1 MANNTFGERLVKV
14 ETIIEDHKEEINK
27 LKNDNMLLH
36 RLTANQEV
44 LTEVV
49 KENQSQ
55 MRDFNKT
62 LININSNITHLNNS
76 SDEIRR
82 DLIDTQKELK
92 DIRENKKNDFLRG
105 KFDVIEFI
113 SKDAIK
119 LIGIA
124 ILTAILAYI
133 GLAK

>member
-92 DIRENKKNDFLRG
+92 DIRENKKSEFLRG

-133 GLAK
+133 GLN

>member
-27 LKNDNMLLH
+27 LKNDNVLLH
-36 RLTANQEV
+36 RLTTNQEM

-55 MRDFNKT
+55 MKDFSRT
-62 LININSNITHLNNS
+62 LININSNITHLNNV
-76 SDEIRR
+76 SDEIRK

-92 DIRENKKNDFLRG
+92 DIKDDNESEVLRG

-124 ILTAILAYI
+124 LLTAILAYI
-133 GLAK
+133 GLK

>member
-1 MANNTFGERLVKV
+1 MVNNTFGERLVKV
-14 ETIIEDHKEEINK
+14 ETILEDHIKEINK

-36 RLTANQEV
+36 RLTTNQEM

-55 MRDFNKT
+55 MKDFSRT
-62 LININSNITHLNNS
+62 LININSNITQLNNV
-76 SDEIRR
+76 SDEIRN

-92 DIRENKKNDFLRG
+92 DIKDDNENEVLRG

-124 ILTAILAYI
+124 LLTAILAYI
-133 GLAK
+133 GLK

>member
-133 GLAK
+133 GLK

>member
-1 MANNTFGERLVKV
+1 MTNNTFGERIVKV
-14 ETIIEDHKEEINK
+14 ETIVESHKEEIDK
-27 LKNDNMLLH
+27 LKNDNLLLH
-36 RLTANQEV
+36 RLTANQET

-55 MRDFNKT
+55 MRDFSKT

-92 DIRENKKNDFLRG
+92 DIRENKKSEFLRG

>member
-1 MANNTFGERLVKV
+1 MTDNTFGERLVKV
-14 ETIIEDHKEEINK
+14 ETITENHKEEIDK

-55 MRDFNKT
+55 MRDFSKT

-92 DIRENKKNDFLRG
+92 DIRENKKSEFLRG

-133 GLAK
+133 GLS

>member
-1 MANNTFGERLVKV
+1 MVNNTFGERLVKV
-14 ETIIEDHKEEINK
+14 ETILEDHIKEINK

-36 RLTANQEV
+36 RLTTNQEM

-55 MRDFNKT
+55 MKDFSRT
-62 LININSNITHLNNS
+62 LININSNITQLNNV
-76 SDEIRR
+76 SDEIRK

-92 DIRENKKNDFLRG
+92 DIKDDNENEVLRG

-133 GLAK
+133 GLK

>member
-14 ETIIEDHKEEINK
+14 ETIVEDHKEEIDK

-92 DIRENKKNDFLRG
+92 DIRENKKSEFLRG

-133 GLAK
+133 GLN

>member
-1 MANNTFGERLVKV
+1 MTNNTFGERIVKV
-14 ETIIEDHKEEINK
+14 ETIVESHKEEIDK
-27 LKNDNMLLH
+27 LKNDNLLLH
-36 RLTANQEV
+36 RLTANQET

-55 MRDFNKT
+55 MRDFSKT

-92 DIRENKKNDFLRG
+92 DIRENKKSEFLRG

-133 GLAK
+133 GLS

>member
-1 MANNTFGERLVKV
+1 MTNNTVGERLVKV
-14 ETIIEDHKEEINK
+14 ETMMESHKEEIDK
-27 LKNDNMLLH
+27 LKNDNLLLH
-36 RLTANQEV
+36 RLTANQEM

-55 MRDFNKT
+55 MKDFSAT

-92 DIRENKKNDFLRG
+92 DIRENKKSEFLRG

-133 GLAK
+133 GLNK

>member
-1 MANNTFGERLVKV
+1 MTNNTFGERLVKV
-14 ETIIEDHKEEINK
+14 ETMMESHKEEIDK
-27 LKNDNMLLH
+27 LKNDNLLLH
-36 RLTANQEV
+36 RLTANQEM

-55 MRDFNKT
+55 MRDFSKT

-92 DIRENKKNDFLRG
+92 DIRENKKSEFLRG

-133 GLAK
+133 GLS

>member
-1 MANNTFGERLVKV
+1 MTDNTFGERLVKV
-14 ETIIEDHKEEINK
+14 ETITENHKEEIDK
-27 LKNDNMLLH
+27 LKNDNLLLH
-36 RLTANQEV
+36 RLTANQEM

-55 MRDFNKT
+55 MRDFSKT

-92 DIRENKKNDFLRG
+92 DIRENKKSEFLRG

-124 ILTAILAYI
+124 LLTAILAYI
-133 GLAK
+133 GLS